1 VGSTTGKASEG
12 AEEAVSPASVC
23 EVEGEKEIV
32 KPCLDDADSI
42 SWTTW
47 LINGEEG
54 PHSPNPPGSYFRRRH
69 THTKRSTPTVS
80 SANSGSEK
88 NLLDLAAMVPTDGQT
103 TALPLVQGEE
113 SEPAEGATDRPDEDS
128 SYQYKISQKMLTR
141 KDDIMFSSGNIYT
154 NFCIVCRVRVAKV
167 GVSCGRHVS
176 RQHFLVSRA

>member
-1 VGSTTGKASEG
+1 M
-12 AEEAVSPASVC
+12 
-23 EVEGEKEIV
+23 
-32 KPCLDDADSI
+32 
-42 SWTTW
+42 
-47 LINGEEG
+47 
-54 PHSPNPPGSYFRRRH
+54 
-69 THTKRSTPTVS
+69 S

-113 SEPAEGATDRPDEDS
+113 SEPVEGATDRPDEDS